1 MQGNLETSEYRT
13 VGHLFSCA
21 LVICAL
27 VAAGCGRQQQKAFTG
42 PTSVSDIGTAEATE
56 IAEDVLAKMHFA
68 IEKVDVPS
76 GYIRTRPLAG
86 AQFFEFW
93 RSDNVGSEN
102 SLQAN
107 LHTIRR
113 TVELNISR
121 QDGRLQI
128 GCNVRV
134 QRLSL
139 PERELGS
146 SARAYGM
153 YTRSS
158 PTLQK
163 LRFDPAQVKGIA
175 WIDLDRD
182 TELAAEILRRIDER
196 LTSRAGD
203 ETQAT
208 ENRT

>member
-1 MQGNLETSEYRT
+1 MHGQAETSKLETIR
-13 VGHLFSCA
+13 HLWPHV
-21 LVICAL
+21 LMTCAL
-27 VAAGCGRQQQKAFTG
+27 VAAGCSQQQQT
-42 PTSVSDIGTAEATE
+42 PTAGSIQLPEIGTADAMEV
-56 IAEDVLAKMHFA
+56 AEDVLARMHFA
-68 IEKVDVPS
+68 IDKADVPS

-102 SLQAN
+102 SLLAN

-113 TVELNISR
+113 TVELNISQ

-128 GCNVRV
+128 GCDVRV

-139 PERELGS
+139 PERELS
-146 SARAYGM
+146 SNARAYGM

-163 LRFDPAQVKGIA
+163 LSFDPKQVKGIA
-175 WIDLDRD
+175 WINLGTD
-182 TELAAEILRRIDER
+182 TELAAEILKRIERQIARRASGEP
-196 LTSRAGD
+196 TM
-203 ETQAT
+203 T